1 MASQTLAPNS
11 RNRLIGRGYLVFS
24 RHDAAGDGT
33 RAAFTPFGNCPD
45 FTITTDVTST
55 ENKSSMHS
63 DSRVLDEINTEVTV
77 TLSMSC
83 QEFNQRNLA
92 LALLGDEGSY
102 TQTVQTAASVE
113 LVNTSA
119 GGIVLGAVYDVGFY
133 NISALVLHDETN
145 SAALVEGT
153 DWEWVPGGEIA
164 GAIRILPD
172 GNATAGD
179 TLTATVTAPAITAGS
194 VASIAGGAESDIKGT
209 LYFYGDPAYG
219 PKTDVKAWKV
229 SVKPQDAVALIGTQ
243 DIGTFRLSM
252 KVLDDSAG
260 LYGGS
265 ASFPLYRVIQP

>member
-1 MASQTLAPNS
+1 MASQTLAPSSN
-11 RNRLIGRGYLVFS
+11 NRLIGRGYLVFA
-24 RHDAAGDGT
+24 RHTAAGDGG
-33 RAAFTPFGNCPD
+33 RADFTPFGNCPD
-45 FTITTDVTST
+45 FTITTEATST

-77 TLSMSC
+77 TMSMSC

-102 TQTVQTAASVE
+102 TQSIATAQAVVLS
-113 LVNTSA
+113 TSL
-119 GGIVLGAVYDVGFY
+119 VLGGVYDIGY
-133 NISALVLHDETN
+133 LNPSALVLNDETS
-145 SAALVEGT
+145 SAALVQGT
-153 DWEWVPGGEIA
+153 DWEYVPGGSIS
-164 GAIRILPD
+164 GAIRVLPG

-179 TLTATVTAPAITAGS
+179 TLTATVTAPAITSGA
-194 VASIAGGAESDIKGT
+194 VATIAGGAESDIKGT

-243 DIGTFRLSM
+243 DIGTFRLTM
-252 KVLDDSAG
+252 KVLDDSDG

-265 ASFPLYRVIQP
+265 ASFPLYKVIQP